1 MIDNLMEKKITQ
13 YLKITTIIKLEEL
26 VKDAVHIDRD
36 TACSINQ

>member
-26 VKDAVHIDRD
+26 VEDAVHIDRD
-36 TACSINQ
+36 SACSINQ